1 MRISHWRKKS
11 LERRSHLSIGPGPIE
26 DMGAMEPDIRVRP
39 FLKILG
45 LRRSLKAN
53 VLLED

>member
-1 MRISHWRKKS
+1 MHISHWRKKS
-11 LERRSHLSIGPGPIE
+11 LERRSHLAIGPGPTE
-26 DMGAMEPDIRVRP
+26 DMGAMEPDIRVCP

-53 VLLED
+53 VLLEG